1 MSECRCFDPGCCAA
15 SRRREVGLKSRH
27 FRAEKGGGRG
37 HWRHWGGTRLHR
49 LLKNAE
55 SRSAD
60 LQIGCSGDVHIPAFR
75 MMRNGSASCPSVDL
89 EVHATAERE
98 LGATKFAREAIMG
111 TVGQV
116 LTGSE
121 SRSLVGLKPSS

>member
-1 MSECRCFDPGCCAA
+1 MADSAQ
-15 SRRREVGLKSRH
+15 
-27 FRAEKGGGRG
+27 
-37 HWRHWGGTRLHR
+37 GTRPRGGAGELR
-49 LLKNAE
+49 WSTPSQAE
-55 SRSAD
+55 ENSDCRSAD

-75 MMRNGSASCPSVDL
+75 TLRNGSASCSSVDL

-111 TVGQV
+111 AVGQV

-121 SRSLVGLKPSS
+121 SRSLVGLNPSS